1 MDELFLVG
9 AVSGLTEVAKTIGLP
24 SRFAPLVAIVF
35 GVLAASLSGFS
46 GETTLQ
52 GIKLGLLSVGL
63 WSSTRAIT
71 GN

>member
-46 GETTLQ
+46 GEPTLTKVTP
-52 GIKLGLLSVGL
+52 IRICKNSLRL
-63 WSSTRAIT
+63 
-71 GN
+71 